1 MSVESLIEK
10 VSSYDKSQYSNFLQ
24 KAAEF
29 SQKAHKGQKR
39 ASGEEYF
46 THPLAVAHIL
56 ADMKLDSLSVIV
68 ALLHDTVEDTC
79 VTLDTI
85 SKEFPPEV
93 ADLVNGITK
102 INFIEEKSDA
112 VVQAENLRKLII
124 AISKDIR
131 ILLVKLAD
139 RLHNMRTLD
148 HIKSEEKRKRIATE
162 TLEIFAPLAERI
174 GLQNI
179 KNELQDL
186 AFKTLHPDIH
196 TSICARIKLLKSGEN
211 HKLPKKIIDILRQL
225 FKTHGID
232 ARITSRE
239 KTPYSIWSKMKRKKI
254 NFEQLSD
261 IMAFRIIVKDI
272 LDCYKVLGIIHNHY
286 LTIPRSFKDYISTPK
301 QNGYQSIH
309 TLIMGP
315 EQEKIEV
322 QIRTEKIHKTAE
334 WGVTAHWVYAQERES
349 NDYYAKQVPN
359 HNYYAWIKELLSILE
374 QSSDP
379 TELLNN
385 AKLEVYH
392 DQVFCFTPKGRVI
405 ALPAGATALDFAYA
419 VHSDVGNACVG
430 AKVNRKIAPLRTQL
444 YNGDQVEIVTDSNH
458 SPLPSWENFVITA
471 KAKSS
476 IKRAIR
482 NKKRKEYV
490 NLGRII
496 ISHAFSQKQ
505 IHYSDNILA
514 PAARF
519 FHKANI
525 EDLLQS
531 IGEGNISSASIVKCI
546 LGTIKK
552 TGRPEVDKI
561 LQKLEHTGIKI
572 LNAEQQQKSRRM
584 PIKGIDE
591 NIPLQFASCCHPIP
605 GDPII
610 GIHQPGKGVVIHISD
625 CETLQNYSASSDKWV
640 DLSWKKNNNLHI
652 YSTSINVVMLN
663 KPGSLATLAIEVAKH
678 DANISNFRITSKAAD
693 FFEICVDLDVKGLTH
708 LASIMAAL
716 HTKPCIH
723 SVHRYAK
730 Q

>member
-1 MSVESLIEK
+1 MSIESLIQK
-10 VSSYDKSQYSNFLQ
+10 VSSYDNSEYSKLLH

-29 SQKAHKGQKR
+29 SKKAHSKQTR
-39 ASGEEYF
+39 ASGEAYF
-46 THPLAVAHIL
+46 THPRAVAQIL
-56 ADMKLDSLSVIV
+56 ADMKLDALSIIV
-68 ALLHDTVEDTC
+68 AFLHDTVEDTD
-79 VTLDTI
+79 VTLEKI
-85 SKEFPPEV
+85 SQEFSPEV
-93 ADLVNGITK
+93 SELVNGITK

-112 VVQAENLRKLII
+112 VIQAENLRKLII
-124 AISKDIR
+124 AISKDVR
-131 ILLVKLAD
+131 ILIVKLAD
-139 RLHNMRTLD
+139 RLHNMRTLH
-148 HIKSEEKRKRIATE
+148 HIKSEDKRKRISTE

-186 AFKTLHPDIH
+186 SFQTLHQDIH
-196 TSICARIKLLKSGEN
+196 QSVCARVDLLKSGEN
-211 HKLPKKIIDILRQL
+211 HKLPTKIIDILEQL
-225 FKTHGID
+225 FKTHGIE

-315 EQEKIEV
+315 EQEKIEI

-349 NDYYAKQVPN
+349 SGNYHGKQVPN
-359 HNYYAWIKELLSILE
+359 NTYYSWIKELLSILE
-374 QSSDP
+374 HSSDP

-405 ALPAGATALDFAYA
+405 GLPVGSCAVDFAYA

-430 AKVNRKIAPLRTQL
+430 AKINRKIAPLRTKLQ
-444 YNGDQVEIVTDSNH
+444 NGDQVEIVTDKTH
-458 SPLPSWENFVITA
+458 LPLASWEKFAVTA
-471 KAKSS
+471 KAQSS
-476 IKRAIR
+476 IKKAIR
-482 NKKRKEYV
+482 NKKRQEYI

-496 ISHAFSQKQ
+496 ISHALSKRQ
-505 IHYSDNILA
+505 INYSDNILS
-514 PAARF
+514 PAAKF
-519 FHKANI
+519 FHKQNI

-531 IGEGNISSASIVKCI
+531 IGEGNISPPSAMKCI
-546 LGTIKK
+546 LGNIK
-552 TGRPEVDKI
+552 TEAPELDKI
-561 LQKLEHTGIKI
+561 LSKLEATGVKI
-572 LNAEQQQKSRRM
+572 QNAKHSKNM

-591 NIPLQFASCCHPIP
+591 DIPLQFARCCYPIP

-610 GIHQPGKGVVIHISD
+610 GIHQPGKGVVVHISD
-625 CETLQNYSASSDKWV
+625 CETLQNYSASPEKWV
-640 DLSWKKNNNLHI
+640 DLSWKKNNELQI
-652 YSTSINVVMLN
+652 YSSTVNVIMLN
-663 KPGSLATLAIEVAKH
+663 KPGSLATLSIEVSKH
-678 DANISNFRITSKAAD
+678 DANISNFKITSRAAD
-693 FFEICVDLDVKGLTH
+693 FFEIAVDLEVKGLTH
-708 LASIMAAL
+708 LASIMASL
-716 HTKPCIH
+716 HTKQCIH
-723 SVHRYAK
+723 SVHRYVK

>member
-1 MSVESLIEK
+1 MSVESLIKK
-10 VSSYDKSQYSNFLQ
+10 VSSYDHSQYSKLLQ
-24 KAAEF
+24 KAADFARE
-29 SQKAHKGQKR
+29 AHKGQKR
-39 ASGEEYF
+39 ASGEDYF
-46 THPLAVAHIL
+46 THPLAVAQIL
-56 ADMKLDSLSVIV
+56 ADMKLDALSIIV

-79 VTLDTI
+79 VTLEKI
-85 SKEFPPEV
+85 SEEFPQEV
-93 ADLVNGITK
+93 SDLVNGITK

-112 VVQAENLRKLII
+112 VIQAENLRKLII

-131 ILLVKLAD
+131 ILIVKLAD
-139 RLHNMRTLD
+139 RLHNMRTLNY
-148 HIKSEEKRKRIATE
+148 IKSEEKRNRIATE

-186 AFKTLHPDIH
+186 SFKTLHPDIH
-196 TSICARIKLLKSGEN
+196 ESVYTRINLLKSGEN
-211 HKLPKKIIDILRQL
+211 HNLPKKIIAILKQL
-225 FKTHGID
+225 FKTHNID

-334 WGVTAHWVYAQERES
+334 WGVTAHWVYAQEREG
-349 NDYYAKQVPN
+349 NEYYAKQVPN
-359 HNYYAWIKELLSILE
+359 NSYYAWIKELLSILE
-374 QSSDP
+374 HSSDP

-392 DQVFCFTPKGRVI
+392 DQVFCFTPKGRVL
-405 ALPAGATALDFAYA
+405 ALPVGSCALDFAYA
-419 VHSDVGNACVG
+419 VHSDVGDSCVG
-430 AKVNRKIAPLRTQL
+430 AKINGKIAPLRTKLQ
-444 YNGDQVEIVTDSNH
+444 NGDQVEIVTDKNH
-458 SPLPSWENFVITA
+458 DPLPAWEKFVVTA
-471 KAKSS
+471 KAQSS

-482 NKKRKEYV
+482 NKKREEYI

-496 ISHAFSQKQ
+496 ISHALSQKQ
-505 IHYSDNILA
+505 INYSDNILT

-519 FHKANI
+519 FHKSSI
-525 EDLLQS
+525 DDLLQS
-531 IGEGNISSASIVKCI
+531 LGEGTITPTAAMKCI
-546 LGTIKK
+546 VGNIKTTK
-552 TGRPEVDKI
+552 PEVDKI
-561 LQKLEHTGIKI
+561 LRKLESTSVKI
-572 LNAEQQQKSRRM
+572 LQAKKAKTIPVQ
-584 PIKGIDE
+584 GIDKDV
-591 NIPLQFASCCHPIP
+591 PLQFASCCYPIP

-610 GIHQPGKGVVIHISD
+610 GIHQAGKGVIIHISD
-625 CETLQNYSASSDKWV
+625 CETLQNYSASPDKWV
-640 DLSWKKNNNLHI
+640 DLSWKKNNALQV
-652 YSTSINVVMLN
+652 YSTTVNVVMLN
-663 KPGSLATLAIEVAKH
+663 KPGSLATLSIEIAKH
-678 DANISNFRITSKAAD
+678 DANISNFRITSKD
-693 FFEICVDLDVKGLTH
+693 HDSFEISVDLEVKGLTH

-716 HTKPCIH
+716 HTKSCIH
-723 SVHRYAK
+723 SVHRYVK